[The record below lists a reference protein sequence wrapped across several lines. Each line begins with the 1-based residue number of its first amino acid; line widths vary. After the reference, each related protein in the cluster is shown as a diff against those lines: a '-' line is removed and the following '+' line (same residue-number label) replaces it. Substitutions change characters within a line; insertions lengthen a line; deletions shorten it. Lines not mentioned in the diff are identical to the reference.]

1 MALDSQL
8 FFEALL
14 ERSPPHILEHF
25 RLVLVPLFF
34 AFLLAFPLGVFLTRP
49 RYQRYA
55 GQALALLNAGQ
66 TVPPLAIIAV
76 FLPFLGLGFF
86 PAVFALTIYALL
98 PIARNTIAGI
108 SSVPEEV
115 KEAARG
121 MGMTSWEVFTRV
133 ELLLSLPVIMAGL
146 KTSAVL
152 TVGTA
157 VLASLVGGRGMG
169 AVIFAGINFFRP
181 ELIVAGTLVIGLMAV
196 ILERL
201 LSMVEWLVLPRHLR

>member
-1 MALDSQL
+1 MDSQL
-8 FFEALL
+8 FLETLL
-14 ERSPPHILEHF
+14 QRSPPHILEHF

-34 AFLLAFPLGVFLTRP
+34 AVLLAFPLGVFLTRP
-49 RYQRYA
+49 RYRGFS
-55 GQALALLNAGQ
+55 GQVLAVLNAGQ
-66 TVPPLAIIAV
+66 TVPPLAVIAV
-76 FLPFLGLGFF
+76 FLPFLGLGFR
-86 PAVFALTIYALL
+86 PAVIALTIYALL

-108 SSVPEEV
+108 ASVPEDV

-133 ELLLSLPVIMAGL
+133 ELLLGLPVIMAGL

-169 AVIFAGINFFRP
+169 AVIFAGINFFRF
-181 ELIVAGTLVIGLMAV
+181 ELILAGTLIIGLMAV
-196 ILERL
+196 LLERTLSL
-201 LSMVEWLVLPRHLR
+201 LEWLILPRHMR